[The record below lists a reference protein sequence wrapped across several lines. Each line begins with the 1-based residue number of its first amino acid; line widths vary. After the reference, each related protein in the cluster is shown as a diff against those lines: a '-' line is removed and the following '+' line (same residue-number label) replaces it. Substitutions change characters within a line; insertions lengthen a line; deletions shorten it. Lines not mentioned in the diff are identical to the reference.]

1 VTDDAFG
8 GQANERELV
17 TGFLDWYRAVAGRK
31 VDGLSLAQAS
41 RPMTP
46 SGLTALGVVKH
57 LTWVER
63 HWFQRRFAGA
73 DLELYEGPD
82 NAPTFRLDASD
93 SVASVLADY
102 EIAVDESRAVAAV
115 AALDDVAARPH
126 PIFGAVTLRWVL
138 VHLLEETA
146 RHAGHLDVMRE
157 ALDGRT
163 GD

>member
-1 VTDDAFG
+1 VTDAAFG
-8 GQANERELV
+8 GQADERELL
-17 TGFLDWYRAVAGRK
+17 TGFLDWYRAVVGRK
-31 VDGLSLAQAS
+31 VEGLSLAQAS

-46 SGLTALGVVKH
+46 SRLTPLGVVKH

-63 HWFQRRFAGA
+63 HWFQRRFVGA
-73 DLELYEGPD
+73 DVELYEGPD
-82 NAPTFRLDASD
+82 NAPTFQLDASD
-93 SVASVLADY
+93 TVASVRTDYDLA
-102 EIAVDESRAVAAV
+102 AGASRAIAAA

-126 PIFGAVTLRWVL
+126 PIFGPVTLRWVL

>member
-1 VTDDAFG
+1 VADEAFG
-8 GQANERELV
+8 GQADERELL
-17 TGFLDWYRAVAGRK
+17 TGFLDWYRAVTARK

-46 SGLTALGVVKH
+46 SGLTVLGVVKH

-73 DLELYEGPD
+73 HVQLYEGPD
-82 NAPTFRLDASD
+82 NAPTFGLDASD
-93 SVASVLADY
+93 TVATVLADY
-102 EIAVDESRAVAAV
+102 DTAVQESRAVAAA